1 MNTNVDTYFT
11 DGCGRCKFGGTP
23 ECKVHNWPDE
33 LKQLR
38 RIILD
43 CGLNEESKWGVPCY
57 TYKNSNVLMLAAF
70 KEYASLSFF
79 KGTLLSDTGKIL
91 DKPGESSQAVRM
103 FKFTDVQDIL
113 KIESTIKAYIFEA
126 IEVEKAGLKVKLKK
140 ISDYE
145 VPEEFQSNLDEMPA
159 LKAAFEALTPGRQ
172 RAYLIHFSQA
182 KQSKTRIARI
192 EKNIPQILNGK
203 GFNDR

>member
-126 IEVEKAGLKVKLKK
+126 IEVE
-140 ISDYE
+140 E
-145 VPEEFQSNLDEMPA
+145 VLD
-159 LKAAFEALTPGRQ
+159 Q
-172 RAYLIHFSQA
+172 DDCI
-182 KQSKTRIARI
+182 
-192 EKNIPQILNGK
+192 
-203 GFNDR
+203 